1 MYEFAPT
8 PQAAQARLDMVSPKD
23 YAHTRNA
30 LDGAVTHLSPYI
42 THGFLSVPDIA
53 YVMFHRHRLG
63 VQHKF
68 MFELGWREY
77 FQHLHKHY
85 GDGIGESLRQGILP
99 DASYKR
105 EIPDDV
111 IHACSHVPV
120 IDHAVRMLY
129 ATGYLHNH
137 ARLWL
142 ASYLVHLRKVHWRVG
157 ADWMYSHL
165 LDGDM
170 ASNYLSWQW
179 VSATGSTKPYLF
191 NAENVEKFAPPA
203 WFSRGTVLDAT
214 YETIEIL
221 AHSPAVLTQSSVQAF
236 EWHMPPV
243 SAEPPASLGFVAPD
257 ANTVKDRE
265 VWLVHPW
272 ALADIPKDL
281 PANIICIAVVWS
293 DVVALRP
300 WSERRWQ
307 FVGQRMLAMADQSWF
322 GSTQVIE
329 NALAQ
334 AKSVHTIDHLRIP
347 EMPFIPWQKRPAP
360 RLFRELDQPMESF
373 SKWWVKVN
381 NGVRHLQQL
390 VYPLAP
396 RELSKPPAKSKTET
410 ALEVVRKQPVL
421 QSVLNRRVQDEPP
434 Q

>member
-1 MYEFAPT
+1 M
-8 PQAAQARLDMVSPKD
+8 
-23 YAHTRNA
+23 
-30 LDGAVTHLSPYI
+30 
-42 THGFLSVPDIA
+42 
-53 YVMFHRHRLG
+53 
-63 VQHKF
+63 
-68 MFELGWREY
+68 
-77 FQHLHKHY
+77 
-85 GDGIGESLRQGILP
+85 
-99 DASYKR
+99 
-105 EIPDDV
+105 
-111 IHACSHVPV
+111 CSS
-120 IDHAVRMLY
+120 DL
-129 ATGYLHNH
+129 
-137 ARLWL
+137 
-142 ASYLVHLRKVHWRVG
+142 
-157 ADWMYSHL
+157 
-165 LDGDM
+165 
-170 ASNYLSWQW
+170 
-179 VSATGSTKPYLF
+179 
-191 NAENVEKFAPPA
+191 AENVEKFAPPA

-243 SAEPPASLGFVAPD
+243 SAEPPVSLGFVAPD

-272 ALADIPKDL
+272 ALADMPKDL

-307 FVGQRMLAMADQSWF
+307 FVGERMVAMADQTWF
-322 GSTQVIE
+322 GSTQAIE

-334 AKSVHTIDHLRIP
+334 AKAVHMIDHLRIP
-347 EMPFIPWQKRPAP
+347 EMPSVTWQKRPAP

-396 RELSKPPAKSKTET
+396 QIGRAH
-410 ALEVVRKQPVL
+410 V
-421 QSVLNRRVQDEPP
+421 
-434 Q
+434 